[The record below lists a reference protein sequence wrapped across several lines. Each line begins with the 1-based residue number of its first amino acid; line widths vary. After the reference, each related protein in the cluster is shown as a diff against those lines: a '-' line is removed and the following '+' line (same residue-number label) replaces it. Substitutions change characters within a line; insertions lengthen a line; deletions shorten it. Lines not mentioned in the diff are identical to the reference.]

1 MTQQGDRLSKNL
13 CHLTTVGLDQAK
25 ERSNMAKSES
35 FDITTGCD
43 LQEID
48 NAVNMVIR
56 DIANRYDF
64 RGSKTAISLDK
75 GEKNI
80 TILADNTMQLAAV
93 VDMLKSRVISRKV
106 SLKVLKFHDEESAAG
121 TSIRQKISLREG
133 IDRDR
138 AKSINKMIK
147 DKKLKV
153 QSQIQGE
160 QLRVTGKKIDDLQSV
175 ISTLKEANL
184 DIQLQ
189 FVNMKN

>member
-1 MTQQGDRLSKNL
+1 MP
-13 CHLTTVGLDQAK
+13 
-25 ERSNMAKSES
+25 S
-35 FDITTGCD
+35 FDIVSSFNM
-43 LQEID
+43 QEVD

-64 RGSKTAISLDK
+64 RGSKTGITLDK

-93 VDMLKSRVISRKV
+93 VDMLKSRAISRKI
-106 SLKVLKFHDEESAAG
+106 SLKVFKFHQEEPATG
-121 TSIRQKISLREG
+121 TSIRQRVSLREG

-138 AKSINKMIK
+138 AKKINKMIK

-175 ISTLKEANL
+175 MSTIKEANL
-184 DIQLQ
+184 DIELQ
-189 FVNMKN
+189 YVNMKS